1 MNYILWILL
10 FLKIINIIQLHS
22 SVLNTKLGSIE
33 YFFMNLSNHL
43 SIVLRGTTSM
53 PSAVAFSFFNKFL
66 DTNYLPYWKKRG
78 SWRDCRQLFWQ
89 TLYWDRSATLSLQG
103 FQCFKGA
110 LIARPASTR
119 GANSLKGSTTS
130 LCERCLKD
138 AHLQWHQQTQ
148 G

>member
-1 MNYILWILL
+1 MNYIVWILL

-53 PSAVAFSFFNKFL
+53 PSAVAFSFFNKSL

-78 SWRDCRQLFWQ
+78 NWRGCRLLFWQ

-119 GANSLKGSTTS
+119 ATNSLKGSTTS